1 MRRRTLF
8 TALLVSALLVAVP
21 AVAAAGSGDAA
32 GGCEEGEYHIPEDQ
46 DCDGEMDDQFDG
58 DDTRDAADDCDMDY
72 RIPEDRNCDGEV
84 DDQFLG
90 SEDSGS
96 DGGFWDTVVGILAGL
111 F

>member
-1 MRRRTLF
+1 
-8 TALLVSALLVAVP
+8 V
-21 AVAAAGSGDAA
+21 
-32 GGCEEGEYHIPEDQ
+32 
-46 DCDGEMDDQFDG
+46 
-58 DDTRDAADDCDMDY
+58 AADDCDMDY

-96 DGGFWDTVVGILAGL
+96 GGGFWDTVVGVLAGL